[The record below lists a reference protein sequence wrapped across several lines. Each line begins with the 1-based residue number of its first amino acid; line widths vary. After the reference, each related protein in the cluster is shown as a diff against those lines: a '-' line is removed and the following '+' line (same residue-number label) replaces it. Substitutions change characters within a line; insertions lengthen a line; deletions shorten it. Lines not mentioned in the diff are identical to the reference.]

1 MHQTLR
7 NKGFMA
13 YLLVVFANIFVDFGH
28 KVIVQNTI
36 FESFPKSEHIG
47 WMALVNGLMLLSFVL
62 VILPTGFMADRYP
75 KRRVIRMCA
84 VGGLVTSLLIT
95 YSYYSG
101 HFYLAL
107 ALSVVLT
114 IQSAFYSPAKN
125 GYMRERFGSQ
135 ELGQAN
141 GWVQAVS
148 VLSLV
153 LGSVVCSMAFTQLVP
168 LKSSDSSAMVLHH
181 VAALGWVLVVIS
193 AVECY
198 FAFRLSNNPA
208 ESASSS
214 SLTWATHTQS
224 HGLTRQ
230 WGRLL
235 RHPVLWQ
242 SILGIASVLV
252 IGTVLLTIFPLYAKT
267 HIMLRHNAEIQS
279 IMVMLGVGFILGAI
293 FSAKRSLRHINLS
306 LVPTGALCVCL
317 CLGMVTQV
325 ASAGWLALLFTGVG
339 FGCALITVPLQAR
352 VQFYAKRKELARV
365 LACQN
370 MVQAGAMLLVLG
382 LTVGVMLSGLNS
394 AYLVWLVF
402 ILSVFMA
409 LTAVIRFPHALI
421 RGLLT
426 RMIGHKYRLKVIGL
440 EHFPQSEQGILLLG
454 NHISWLDWALIHMA
468 SPYHV
473 HFVMAQDLYER
484 WYFKW
489 ICQRFGVIP
498 IAPGHSQT
506 ALQRVTELLN
516 AGKTVCI
523 FPEGRI
529 SHLGQLG
536 EFKHGFEVACE
547 QAEGVIIPFYLRGMW
562 GSAFSRSTKTL
573 DKARNKGIKRDI
585 TVAFG
590 EPMSIHSTA
599 AEVKQK
605 VFDMSVASWNDYAD
619 TLEPLPKTWITTA
632 KSRPAKW
639 AIVDSHGKPMSHMR
653 CLIGSLLMK
662 HPIAQLSG
670 QHIGLLVP
678 TSSAGLL
685 ANVATLMAG
694 KTVVNINYTSSLEA
708 IASAKQRADIH
719 SVVTSRQ
726 FIEKLSKK
734 GVDCETILEGGSV
747 CYLEDI
753 MKEVSPT
760 RRWLTTVAA
769 YGLPATWLTMLFCHN
784 QHLTDTAAILF
795 SSGSE
800 GEPKGVMLSHRN
812 IMANLRQVAD
822 VLNVREDDRIMAT
835 LPLFHAFGLT
845 VTGMLPLMEGIPV
858 ICHPD
863 PTDGANIAKAVA
875 KHQATL
881 MCATSTFLRMYQRN
895 RRIKPMMFNS
905 LRAVVSGAEKLDADV
920 KRAFQETFMVPVL
933 EGYGTTETT
942 PVASVNLPGHLIREQ
957 AYIQEASREG
967 TVGLALPGTT
977 FRIVDPDSLDTL
989 PAGEDGLIMIGG
1001 AQIMQGYLKDQEKTD
1016 EAIVELEGQRW
1027 YKTGDKGHLD
1037 EDGYL
1042 TIVDR
1047 YSRFAKLA
1055 GEMVSL
1061 SAVENTIKS
1070 LLDESEMNLVAVNLP
1085 DAKKGEKIIVLTE
1098 STRSEDEIKQTLA
1111 QEGMDSLMQPS
1122 RIFHVDAVPILGTGK
1137 MDFAGA
1143 KALAQE
1149 KLETSNDS
1157 E

>member
-1 MHQTLR
+1 MSQTLK
-7 NKGFMA
+7 NKGLMA
-13 YLLVVFANIFVDFGH
+13 YLLVVFANVFVDFGH
-28 KVIVQNTI
+28 KVILQNTI
-36 FESFPKSEHIG
+36 FKSFSTSEHIG
-47 WMALVNGLMLLSFVL
+47 LMALVNGLMLLSFVFA
-62 VILPTGFMADRYP
+62 IMPTGFIADRYP
-75 KRRVIRMCA
+75 KKRVLRVSA
-84 VGGLVTSLLIT
+84 VGALITSLLIT

-101 HFYLAL
+101 QFYLAL
-107 ALSVVLT
+107 GLT
-114 IQSAFYSPAKN
+114 LLLGLQSAVFSPAKN
-125 GYMRERFGSQ
+125 GWIRERFGSQ
-135 ELGQAN
+135 ELGHVN

-148 VLSLV
+148 VFSLL
-153 LGSVVCSMAFTQLVP
+153 LGSVVCSLLFTQLVP
-168 LKSSDSSAMVLHH
+168 IQPIDSSAMVLEH
-181 VAALGWVLVVIS
+181 VAILGWLLVLIS
-193 AVECY
+193 GIECY
-198 FAFRLSNNPA
+198 FAFRLSN
-208 ESASSS
+208 ESVAPVSSS
-214 SLTWATHTQS
+214 SLTWTSHTS
-224 HGLTRQ
+224 KHGFLRQ
-230 WGRLL
+230 LL
-235 RHPVLWQ
+235 RVSRHHVLWQ
-242 SILGIASVLV
+242 SILGITSVLIV
-252 IGTVLLTIFPLYAKT
+252 ATVLITVFPVYAKA
-267 HIMLRHNAEIQS
+267 HAMLRHNAEIQG
-279 IMVMLGVGFILGAI
+279 IMIMLGIGFIVGAI
-293 FSAKRSLRHINLS
+293 FAAKHSIRHINLS
-306 LVPTGALCVCL
+306 LVPAGAVLMCL
-317 CLGMVTQV
+317 CLGIITQV
-325 ASAGWLALLFTGVG
+325 TMSGMLALLFGGVG
-339 FGCALITVPLQAR
+339 FGGALICVPLNAR
-352 VQFYAKRKELARV
+352 VQFYAKRQELARV
-365 LACQN
+365 LASQN
-370 MVQAGAMLLVLG
+370 MLQAGSVLLVLG
-382 LTVGVMLSGLNS
+382 LTIGMMILGINS
-394 AYLVWLVF
+394 AYLVWSVF
-402 ILSVFMA
+402 ILSVLMA

-421 RGLLT
+421 RGVLT

-440 EHFPQSEQGILLLG
+440 EHFPESEQGILLLG

-473 HFVMAQDLYER
+473 HFVMAQELYER

-498 IAPGHSQT
+498 IASGQSQS
-506 ALQRVTELLN
+506 ALKRVSELLN
-516 AGKTVCI
+516 QGKTVCI

-547 QAEGVIIPFYLRGMW
+547 QANGVIIPFYLRGMW
-562 GSAFSRSTKTL
+562 GSAFSRATKTL

-590 EPMSIHSTA
+590 QPMDIHSSATA
-599 AEVKQK
+599 VKQK

-619 TLEPLPKTWITTA
+619 TLEPLPQTWISTA

-639 AIVDSHGKPMSHMR
+639 AMVDSHGKPMSHMR

-662 HPIAQLSG
+662 HTIAQLSG

-685 ANVATLMAG
+685 SNLATLMAG
-694 KTVVNINYTSSLEA
+694 KTVVNINYTSA
-708 IASAKQRADIH
+708 IDAVSSAKQRADIE
-719 SVVTSRQ
+719 SIVTSRQ
-726 FIEKLSKK
+726 FIAKLQKK
-734 GVDCETILEGGSV
+734 GVDCETILAGCNV

-753 MKEVSPT
+753 MEQVSQT

-769 YGLPATWLTMLFCHN
+769 YGLPASWLSLLFCQKQN
-784 QHLTDTAAILF
+784 LTDTAAILF

-881 MCATSTFLRMYQRN
+881 MCATSTFLRMYQHN
-895 RRIKPMMFNS
+895 RRIKPMMFKS
-905 LRAVVSGAEKLDADV
+905 LRAVVSGAEKLDSEV
-920 KRAFQETFMVPVL
+920 KRAFQESFMVPVL

-977 FRIVDPDSLDTL
+977 FRIVDPESLQAL
-989 PAGEDGLIMIGG
+989 PTGEDGLIMIGG
-1001 AQIMQGYLKDQEKTD
+1001 AQIMQGYLKDSEKTAQ
-1016 EAIVELEGQRW
+1016 AIVELDGQRW

-1037 EDGYL
+1037 DDGYL

-1061 SAVENTIKS
+1061 SAVEQSIKS
-1070 LLDESEMNLVAVNLP
+1070 LLDDSELNLVAVNLP
-1085 DAKKGEKIIVLTE
+1085 DEKKGEQIIVLTE
-1098 STRSEDEIKQTLA
+1098 SSMPENDMKQTLS
-1111 QEGMDSLMQPS
+1111 QQGMDSLMQPS
-1122 RIFHVDAVPILGTGK
+1122 RIFHVDAVPVLGTGK

-1149 KLETSNDS
+1149 MLDKS